1 MSTIEV
7 FEPALCCSTGVCGPD
22 VPQDLVAFSADLD
35 WLRARG
41 VDATRVNLAG
51 EPTAFTDNPVV
62 LSFLTVSGSQSL
74 PLVLVDGSIAMAGR
88 YPTRTELAR
97 WAGAD
102 TAEPAGAGLPMP
114 DTTDPVRTELPKP
127 DTTEPIRTELPMPG
141 TAAPIRTVLQLA
153 APAAEG
159 GCGCGGG
166 SC

>member
-7 FEPALCCSTGVCGPD
+7 FEPAMCCSTGVCGPD

-35 WLRARG
+35 WLRG
-41 VDATRVNLAG
+41 QGTEVTRVNLAG
-51 EPTAFTDNPVV
+51 EPTAFTGNPVV

-88 YPTRTELAR
+88 YPTRGELAR
-97 WAGAD
+97 WAGAE
-102 TAEPAGAGLPMP
+102 TTGAGLP
-114 DTTDPVRTELPKP
+114 TA
-127 DTTEPIRTELPMPG
+127 G
-141 TAAPIRTVLQLA
+141 TAAPMRTVLQLA